1 MLRKLL
7 TGLANWAQSKKR
19 RASSGGSTWI
29 GRKCSLAVLLMNAW
43 DSMKLSSAMAVAVL
57 LVAAKAQA
65 VVAYNFPVTPDRT
78 SASGSYEL
86 ANIFQVGSQD
96 ILVTKVGA
104 ADYGAPGFIGTVPV
118 AIYSWSGSQWNQV
131 SGTYHDFTGTPS
143 DLEGGARFYTLPT
156 SVTLNAG
163 GVYAIFGANFGVNNP
178 YWDASVRHTDINGA
192 ATFGGGS
199 AITMG
204 AVFGSGTDRGW
215 FTGGST
221 LPANISGGNLVNYGS
236 TLFGAPGTPSFAGA
250 TFDFTPVPEAA
261 AFGAASIGL
270 LGLVYVGRYAR
281 LRRMVKVS

>member
-7 TGLANWAQSKKR
+7 TRMVNPAESNER
-19 RASSGGSTWI
+19 RGVV
-29 GRKCSLAVLLMNAW
+29 GRLHQDWKEVWFGCLFMNAW
-43 DSMKLSSAMAVAVL
+43 NSMKISSAVMVAVL

-65 VVAYNFPVTPDRT
+65 IVAYNFPVTPDRT
-78 SASGSYEL
+78 SVSDSYAL

-104 ADYGAPGFIGTVPV
+104 ADYGAPGFVGTVPV
-118 AIYSWSGSQWNQV
+118 AIYSWSGSQWNQL
-131 SGTYHDFTGTPS
+131 SATFHEFTGTPS
-143 DLEGGARFYTLPT
+143 DLEGGARFYALPT

-163 GVYAIFGANFGVNNP
+163 GVYAIFGANFGANNP
-178 YWDASVRHTDINGA
+178 YWDASVSHSDINGA
-192 ATFGGGS
+192 ATFDGGS

-204 AVFGSGTDRGW
+204 AVFGSSTDRGW
-215 FTGGST
+215 FTTGST

-250 TFDFTPVPEAA
+250 TFDFTPAPEAA
-261 AFGAASIGL
+261 AFGAAAIGL

-281 LRRMVKVS
+281 LRRLLKLS